1 MRDGQRVSDLDLAVG
16 RRLAAMRNEAGLTQV
31 EVGRRL
37 GFAQSRIAKL
47 EIGTR
52 RLLFSE
58 AIAIAELYG
67 VTLSAF
73 VSEPAVDK
81 RKRTPGGSGRPAKRE
96 PKRRVGVMQSA
107 G

>member
-1 MRDGQRVSDLDLAVG
+1 VRGGMRVSEEDLAVG
-16 RRLAAMRNEAGLTQV
+16 RRLAAARNEASLSQA
-31 EVGRRL
+31 EVARRL

-58 AIAIAELYG
+58 ALSLAELYD

-73 VSEPAVDK
+73 VPEQ
-81 RKRTPGGSGRPAKRE
+81 GGSA
-96 PKRRVGVMQSA
+96 
-107 G
+107 